1 MEVGII
7 LTVVLVGLVAG
18 DIALVR
24 ALTRRRRGT
33 AEDEQAPGGEGEDP
47 PANGEDRPVVKS
59 EDPPVA
65 KKL

>member
-24 ALTRRRRGT
+24 ALSKRRGR
-33 AEDEQAPGGEGEDP
+33 DE
-47 PANGEDRPVVKS
+47 
-59 EDPPVA
+59 
-65 KKL
+65 

>member
-1 MEVGII
+1 VEVGII

-24 ALTRRRRGT
+24 ALSRRRSGSDRAG
-33 AEDEQAPGGEGEDP
+33 QPPGGDSEEPSP
-47 PANGEDRPVVKS
+47 P
-59 EDPPVA
+59 